1 MFYQYYLY
9 FQNKVTK
16 QGLSKGCTFIS
27 KEVTT
32 EGSNLW
38 GMFSR
43 EKSIY
48 AFRKAKKESYIFI
61 SQVFPSLG
69 IEARPSNQEPH
80 ELVCY
85 SIDPTVGEIFRFRK
99 FM

>member
-1 MFYQYYLY
+1 MQTGSELMVMWNIRAYSYRQLMEDNLMFYQYYLY

-32 EGSNLW
+32 QGSNLW

-61 SQVFPSLG
+61 SQGFPSL
-69 IEARPSNQEPH
+69 
-80 ELVCY
+80 
-85 SIDPTVGEIFRFRK
+85 
-99 FM
+99 